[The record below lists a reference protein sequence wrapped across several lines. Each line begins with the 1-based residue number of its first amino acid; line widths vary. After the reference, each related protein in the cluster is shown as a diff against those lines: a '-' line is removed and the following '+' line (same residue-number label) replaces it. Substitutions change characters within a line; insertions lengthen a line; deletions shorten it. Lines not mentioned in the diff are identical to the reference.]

1 MDTVIDGFRTEL
13 TRQDKSPATIRNYTN
28 DVELFAKWMNETY
41 GGFDVAKVVQRDIIE
56 YRSHLLTAQSGSPA
70 TVNRRLAS
78 LSKFFG
84 WCMAT
89 KLTKA
94 KQNPVDGVKSIS
106 ISDPGPRSLDTK
118 SLRRLLRE
126 VHVHGNARDIAAI
139 EVLAGTAARVGEL
152 VQLAISDVE
161 VSERKGV
168 LHIRNG
174 KGRASRQVP
183 LNVDVRKALID
194 WLATRP
200 ATTSNYLFIGQRGE
214 KMTPSGVWR
223 IVKKYA
229 DLASIPDLRVHDLR
243 HTVLTRLVREF
254 GTDFATVARISGHR
268 NLKTL
273 MRYTQ
278 PTGRDVAEAVEK
290 LAFTGDK

>member
-13 TRQDKSPATIRNYTN
+13 TRQDKSPATIRNYAN

-56 YRSHLLTAQSGSPA
+56 YRSHLLTAQSASPA

-89 KLTKA
+89 KLTKT
-94 KQNPVDGVKSIS
+94 KQNPAAGVKTIAV
-106 ISDPGPRSLDTK
+106 SDPGPRSLDVK

-126 VHVHGNARDIAAI
+126 VHVHGSTRDVAVV

-152 VQLAISDVE
+152 VLLSVSDAE
-161 VSERKGV
+161 ISERKGV

-174 KGRASRQVP
+174 KGRAARQVP
-183 LNVDVRKALID
+183 LNVDVRKALAA
-194 WLATRP
+194 WLAVRP
-200 ATTSNYLFIGQRGE
+200 AIMSNYLFIGQRGE
-214 KMTPSGVWR
+214 RMTPSGIWR
-223 IVKKYA
+223 VVKKYGE
-229 DLASIPDLRVHDLR
+229 LAGIPDLQVHDLR
-243 HTVLTRLVREF
+243 RTALTRLLREF
-254 GTDFATVARISGHR
+254 STDYSLVCSISGHR
-268 NLKTL
+268 SQKTL
-273 MRYTQ
+273 LRYTQ
-278 PTGRDVAEAVEK
+278 PTGEDMAAAMEK
-290 LAFTGDK
+290 LAFTS